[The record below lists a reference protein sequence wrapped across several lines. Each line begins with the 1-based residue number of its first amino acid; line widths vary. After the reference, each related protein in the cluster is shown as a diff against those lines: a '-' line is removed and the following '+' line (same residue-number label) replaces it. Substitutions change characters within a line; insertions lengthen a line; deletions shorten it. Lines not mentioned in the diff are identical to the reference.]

1 MYFLIIK
8 TVPKA
13 MWRVIATSLLM
24 VPNKEFKMTL
34 RSLLMGAVASA
45 TLAPAAFAE
54 RGADG
59 EVNII
64 YWQAPSILN
73 PYLSGGTKDI
83 EAASLVIEPL
93 ARYNEVGEMVP
104 YLATEIPTV
113 GNGGVSEDLTSIT
126 WTIAPDMLWSDGSAV
141 TSADVK
147 FTAEYCMDPE
157 GGCAQAAFFDGVKNV
172 EAIDS
177 LTVKVTFDGPKP
189 NPYGPFVGGQSPII
203 QAAQFAD
210 CLGAK
215 APECTEANF
224 NPIGTGPFVVDDFR
238 PNDVI
243 QYSANQNY
251 RDPAKPAFAKVTFKG
266 GGDAAAA
273 GRSVLE
279 TGEFDYAWNL
289 QLAPDV
295 IAKMEEAGKGK
306 AIAGFGPLIERIEM
320 NMTNPSPDLPPET
333 RATVAEPHPFL
344 TDIRVRKALS
354 LAIDRPLL
362 VEVGY
367 GKAGKVSCDLVPS
380 PAMFASG
387 DMHCATQDLEGAKA
401 LLDEAGWVDSN
412 GNGVR
417 DKDGVELSIL
427 YQTSTNAV
435 RQDFQALIKD
445 WWEQI
450 GVETELRNL
459 DASVFFGGD
468 PGSPDTFQKFYADV
482 EMYANTFN
490 GTDPQQYLAAYRCG
504 GEPKPSSQWQGENIN
519 RFCDPAYDKLID
531 ELARTGDIKKR
542 AEIAIKMNNMLTK
555 DTYTIVPLVHR
566 GRVSAH
572 ANSLGGVKL
581 NVWDSEI
588 WNAADWYRIK

>member
-1 MYFLIIK
+1 
-8 TVPKA
+8 
-13 MWRVIATSLLM
+13 
-24 VPNKEFKMTL
+24 MTL
-34 RSLLMGAVASA
+34 KTLLMGAVASVA
-45 TLAPAAFAE
+45 LAPAAFAE

-59 EVNII
+59 EVSII

-83 EAASLVIEPL
+83 ESASLVVEPL
-93 ARYNEVGEMVP
+93 ARYDETGALTAW
-104 YLATEIPTV
+104 LAEEIPTV

-126 WTIAPDMLWSDGSAV
+126 WKIAPGILWSDGSPV

-147 FTAEYCMDPE
+147 FTAEYCMNPE
-157 GGCAQAAFFDGVKNV
+157 GGCAQAAFFDGVESV
-172 EAIDS
+172 DVLDD
-177 LTVKVTFDGPKP
+177 LTVKVTFSSPKP

-243 QYSANQNY
+243 QYSANPNY

-266 GGDAAAA
+266 GGDATAA

-295 IAKMEEAGKGK
+295 IARMQEAGKGV
-306 AIAGFGPLIERIEM
+306 AIAGFGPLVERLEM
-320 NMTNPSPDLPPET
+320 NLTNPSPDLPAET

-344 TDIRVRKALS
+344 SDIAVRKALS
-354 LAIDRPLL
+354 MAIDRALL
-362 VEVGY
+362 VEIGY
-367 GKAGKVSCDLVPS
+367 GQAGKVTCDLVPS
-380 PAMFASG
+380 PDAFSAKN
-387 DMHCATQDLEGAKA
+387 DFCKTQDIAGANA

-412 GNGVR
+412 GNGIR
-417 DKDGVELSIL
+417 DKDGVELNIL

-435 RQDFQALIKD
+435 RQDFQALIKQ
-445 WWEQI
+445 WWGEI

-459 DASVFFGGD
+459 NASVFFGGD

-490 GTDPQQYLAAYRCG
+490 GTDPQQYLAQYRCG
-504 GEPKPSSQWQGENIN
+504 NEPKPSSQWQGENIN
-519 RFCDPAYDKLID
+519 RFCDPEYDALID
-531 ELARTGDIKKR
+531 ELARTGDIAQR
-542 AEIAIKMNNMLTK
+542 ADIAIKMNNMLTK
-555 DTYTIVPLVHR
+555 DSYTIVPLVHR

-572 ANSLGGVKL
+572 ASSLGGVKL
-581 NVWDSEI
+581 NVWDSEL
-588 WNAADWYRIK
+588 WNVADWYRMK